1 MAEETPLEKSNTEDI
16 SQTVRIFR
24 PISSG
29 YELKKDLSPKIKRNL
44 PSDLNENKQ
53 QKLNY
58 FGQTYNLN
66 NKTSYNLQYPNNNY
80 YAQTY
85 YAPNPFQ
92 NSQYHYQNYFYPKS
106 YNYNSFYNYNI
117 NQYPKLTPL
126 SSSYSTQTYSKQ
138 TNKNLNDLK
147 IKQNNFIP
155 KSMRENNNE
164 LNKDGIIDL
173 NSNIQEYTIKN
184 VPLKKKEEEIK
195 KINDDPIKKDLR
207 EFLNMLTKGNY
218 EQIKQDIL
226 AIIRDNVNYQIKFV
240 DILFKKAI
248 YERVYTALYA
258 KLCKELDKQL
268 PQKNAQIEGE
278 NKPKPTSIM
287 RAKLLDKIKEIFQI
301 KRYETFEEYIKD
313 KDPEEREYKLKKF
326 VLGNIYFITELI
338 KIKLLSKKI
347 APICINILFER
358 YESTDGHQ
366 KLKLIN
372 LQGIIIFTEQ
382 FGSLVH
388 VLEKKIDPKEAKI
401 FKESIDKIFKKLDQV
416 KNEPNLPRDIYYS
429 IINLIEKRKNNYK
442 ISKYEEYMISKS
454 KKQVEKEL
462 ENQITQDNINDRIYK
477 DLIDYKDFIE
487 EEGTS
492 DKYQWKEITYL
503 YDKKAKDLDDILE
516 GYIEGC
522 YDFIEKQSNI
532 KYAKSYIKELIEHY
546 SSKIHLKEKTILKN
560 RLINLFTRVKD
571 FALET
576 PLIYDIY
583 AYVIFIFLENGIME
597 VNDLEGIIKEKDF
610 INITSSIIKK
620 VYKLKLYRIEKFKI
634 QLAEMSNIKKN
645 KEFFEWVFNQ
655 DGNKEEEE
663 KNDI

>member
-1 MAEETPLEKSNTEDI
+1 M
-16 SQTVRIFR
+16 
-24 PISSG
+24 
-29 YELKKDLSPKIKRNL
+29 
-44 PSDLNENKQ
+44 
-53 QKLNY
+53 
-58 FGQTYNLN
+58 
-66 NKTSYNLQYPNNNY
+66 
-80 YAQTY
+80 
-85 YAPNPFQ
+85 
-92 NSQYHYQNYFYPKS
+92 
-106 YNYNSFYNYNI
+106 
-117 NQYPKLTPL
+117 
-126 SSSYSTQTYSKQ
+126 
-138 TNKNLNDLK
+138 
-147 IKQNNFIP
+147 
-155 KSMRENNNE
+155 
-164 LNKDGIIDL
+164 
-173 NSNIQEYTIKN
+173 
-184 VPLKKKEEEIK
+184 
-195 KINDDPIKKDLR
+195 
-207 EFLNMLTKGNY
+207 
-218 EQIKQDIL
+218 
-226 AIIRDNVNYQIKFV
+226 
-240 DILFKKAI
+240 
-248 YERVYTALYA
+248 
-258 KLCKELDKQL
+258 
-268 PQKNAQIEGE
+268 
-278 NKPKPTSIM
+278 
-287 RAKLLDKIKEIFQI
+287 
-301 KRYETFEEYIKD
+301 
-313 KDPEEREYKLKKF
+313 
-326 VLGNIYFITELI
+326 
-338 KIKLLSKKI
+338 
-347 APICINILFER
+347 
-358 YESTDGHQ
+358 
-366 KLKLIN
+366 
-372 LQGIIIFTEQ
+372 QGIIIFTEQ

-620 VYKLKLYRIEKFKI
+620 VYKLKL
-634 QLAEMSNIKKN
+634 
-645 KEFFEWVFNQ
+645 
-655 DGNKEEEE
+655 
-663 KNDI
+663 